1 MMYYLGWISLTTA
14 GILAGIGVF
23 VWALRTGQFKD
34 QGRARYLPLADRD
47 IPSSTRDLRKDA
59 KGLYVFAL
67 ILEIGFLGM
76 VGTVLLTWLHSGG

>member
-23 VWALRTGQFKD
+23 VWALRAGQFKD

-47 IPSSTRDLRKDA
+47 TLSLTRDLRKDA

-67 ILEIGFLGM
+67 ILGLGFLSM